1 MATDQV
7 SLDEGMLQE
16 DRFLGGVF
24 VEALMFNGMSSKQ
37 EIKLSLTSSL
47 YFSIIETQW

>member
-7 SLDEGMLQE
+7 LLDEGMLQE
-16 DRFLGGVF
+16 DRFLGGAF

-37 EIKLSLTSSL
+37 AIELSLTSSI
-47 YFSIIETQW
+47 YFSIIEIQW